1 MQTLRLNKA
10 TTWGRLPAF
19 LFCVAVLLSAA
30 PRVFAQSDD
39 PLVAH
44 RAAVDLLNRI
54 HQAAQQQNYEG
65 AFVYQRGD
73 FVQTSR
79 ISHYA
84 TRNDGEFEQ
93 LESLDG
99 KPRKMLRHNDDM
111 YTFIP
116 ERHLCVVE
124 KRQNKD
130 SFPALLAASS
140 DQVLSVYEPKLLAD
154 DRVAGI
160 NSNVI
165 ELDPKDEYRFA
176 YKLWADKKTGL
187 LLRAQTLDSSGQ
199 VLEQLSFSQINIGVP
214 VDKAA
219 IVNGIRNIAGWT
231 VVHPPVEPVDMEA
244 QGWQIAPTVPGF
256 REIRELRR
264 PMAAHDP
271 GEPPIPVDQAVFSD
285 GLAAISIFVEP
296 VEKNT
301 RKEGVGSSGATH
313 VLVKR
318 RGDFWITLLGEVP
331 QATLQ
336 QFASAI
342 EYKAPK

>member
-1 MQTLRLNKA
+1 MQTLRFNK
-10 TTWGRLPAF
+10 TKSWGRLPAF
-19 LFCVAVLLSAA
+19 LFCAAVLLSAT
-30 PRVFAQSDD
+30 PRAFAQTDD
-39 PLVAH
+39 ASVRH
-44 RAAVDLLNRI
+44 TAAELLNRI

-65 AFVYQRGD
+65 AFVYQRGT

-99 KPRKMLRHNDDM
+99 KPRKMLRHNDDL
-111 YTFIP
+111 YTFVP

-130 SFPALLAASS
+130 SLPALLSASS
-140 DQVLSVYEPKLLAD
+140 DQVLTVYEPKLLGT
-154 DRVAGI
+154 DRVAGLE
-160 NSNVI
+160 SDVI
-165 ELDPKDEYRFA
+165 ELDPKDAYRYA
-176 YKLWADKKTGL
+176 YKLWADTKTGL
-187 LLRAQTLDSSGQ
+187 LLRAQTLDPNGQ
-199 VLEQLSFSQINIGVP
+199 VLEQLSFSQIRIGVP
-214 VDKAA
+214 ADKAPIA
-219 IVNGIRNIAGWT
+219 SGIRNTAGWT
-231 VVHPPVEPVDMEA
+231 VVRPPVEPVDMEA
-244 QGWQIAPTVPGF
+244 QGWQFTPLVTGF
-256 REIRELRR
+256 RKIRELRR

-271 GEPPIPVDQAVFSD
+271 GNPPIPVDQIVFSD
-285 GLAAISIFVEP
+285 GLAAVSIFVEP

-301 RKEGVGSSGATH
+301 RKEGAGSSGATH